1 MESVATAI
9 ERLGELADSR
19 PVATLAAAGLV
30 WQANEKSSAATSAQ
44 LARGAAVYAEACA
57 SCHGANLEGQPD
69 WRSPRPDGRLPAP
82 PHDETGHTWHHSD
95 RILLD
100 IMTRGTA
107 AVVGGN
113 YESNMPGFGDTYS
126 EEDLRAVLAWLK
138 TQWPERERAY
148 QAQISAG
155 ED

>member
-1 MESVATAI
+1 M
-9 ERLGELADSR
+9 
-19 PVATLAAAGLV
+19 V

>member
-1 MESVATAI
+1 
-9 ERLGELADSR
+9 
-19 PVATLAAAGLV
+19 
-30 WQANEKSSAATSAQ
+30 
-44 LARGAAVYAEACA
+44 
-57 SCHGANLEGQPD
+57 
-69 WRSPRPDGRLPAP
+69 
-82 PHDETGHTWHHSD
+82 
-95 RILLD
+95 
-100 IMTRGTA
+100 MTRGTA